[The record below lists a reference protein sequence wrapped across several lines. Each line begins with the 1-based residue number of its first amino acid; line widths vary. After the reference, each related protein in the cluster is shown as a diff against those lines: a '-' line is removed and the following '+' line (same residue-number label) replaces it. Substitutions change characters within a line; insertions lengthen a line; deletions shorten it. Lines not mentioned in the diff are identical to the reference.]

1 MSAKSSQ
8 GEGGLF
14 SLHGEEKFRLKGD
27 TTISKKIL
35 VSKSPLETQRIGKK
49 LAARLEKGDVLALVG
64 DLGSGKTVFTKGI
77 AEGLGVKNAH
87 YVNSP
92 TFVIIKEY
100 RGKLPLYHFDLYRL
114 DHRTSL
120 DEMNCEEYFYSDG
133 VTVIEWADK
142 IRELLPKKYTEVRFS
157 MAGENRRKIEIL

>member
-1 MSAKSSQ
+1 MKKVSNSTIETMALGERLAK
-8 GEGGLF
+8 
-14 SLHGEEKFRLKGD
+14 KFKKG
-27 TTISKKIL
+27 T
-35 VSKSPLETQRIGKK
+35 V
-49 LAARLEKGDVLALVG
+49 VALVG

-77 AEGLGVKNAH
+77 ARGLGVKNAR

-100 RGKLPLYHFDLYRL
+100 KGRMPLYHFDLYRL
-114 DHRTSL
+114 DHYSSF
-120 DEMNCEEYFYSDG
+120 DEMNYDEYFYGNG

-157 MAGENRRKIEIL
+157 VAGESKRKIEIL